1 MHRNIARAY
10 DCLQHEHDPVRVACI
25 KILAQKRQGL
35 VRTRVAT
42 DSPSAP
48 GPKPLACLEFS
59 VLRRGRVRH
68 AKPARFHRATQA
80 SAQYPPV

>member
-35 VRTRVAT
+35 ERELLPTR
-42 DSPSAP
+42 
-48 GPKPLACLEFS
+48 L
-59 VLRRGRVRH
+59 
-68 AKPARFHRATQA
+68 
-80 SAQYPPV
+80 

>member
-25 KILAQKRQGL
+25 KILAQKRQRP
-35 VRTRVAT
+35 RTRVAT

-48 GPKPLACLEFS
+48 GPKPLVCPEFS

-68 AKPARFHRATQA
+68 AKPARFRRATQA